1 MEKPMQEK
9 VAFLGAGNIA
19 KAIMG
24 GMLKKGV
31 SPSSLFAADPSQ
43 NQIAALPSG
52 VTGFS
57 DNLKAIA
64 QADVVVLA
72 VGDLRRCRYTEWHP
86 ASWTGRIGA
95 NHPVHA
101 EHSGTGSGWH
111 DWFICNIECH

>member
-72 VGDLRRCRYTEWHP
+72 VKPNLSLIH
-86 ASWTGRIGA
+86 I
-95 NHPVHA
+95 
-101 EHSGTGSGWH
+101 
-111 DWFICNIECH
+111 